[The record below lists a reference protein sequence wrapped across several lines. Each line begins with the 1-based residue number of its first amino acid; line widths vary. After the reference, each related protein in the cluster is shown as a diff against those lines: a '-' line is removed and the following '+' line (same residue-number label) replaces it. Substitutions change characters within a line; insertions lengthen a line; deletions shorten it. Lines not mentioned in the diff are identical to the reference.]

1 MPHGAIARMENC
13 PAQAVR
19 KMVARQLADRRI
31 DPAGDF
37 ARRRS
42 ATPLRPA
49 RDKFAS
55 QAFENAGAVDGMSG
69 SRGVMRDLLVRATPP
84 RRRQVKANARALVPG
99 YAAPSRRCGPSGDG
113 DHRDGVARS
122 SPARGEKNS
131 APGDFMGAA

>member
-69 SRGVMRDLLVRATPP
+69 SRGVMRD
-84 RRRQVKANARALVPG
+84 ARSPG
-99 YAAPSRRCGPSGDG
+99 QGHPAAPPSSQGECASIGP
-113 DHRDGVARS
+113 RLCRS
-122 SPARGEKNS
+122 FTSLRPFG
-131 APGDFMGAA
+131 